1 MRSLARVL
9 FLTSATLLAVTGNT
23 AAQQR
28 RGAPSRPSSRAPRSA
43 AAPTAAPAAAPYL
56 TDRLMGLRARSIG
69 PAGMSGRI
77 TAIEAVAADPAVI
90 FVAAATGG
98 VWRSNNGG
106 LSWTPLFDDQ
116 PVHAVGAIAVNQANP
131 DIVWVG
137 TGEGNV
143 RNSASVGDGVYRSL
157 DGGKTWRHV
166 GLEKSERIYRILLD
180 PGNPDAAWV
189 CAVGPE
195 WGEGT
200 ERGVFRTT
208 DGGKTWTRVLFVD
221 EKTGCGD
228 LVADPA
234 NPRKMIASMWQFRRW
249 PWFFKSGG
257 PGSGVYVT
265 YDGGDTW
272 RKLQQEDGLPKGELG
287 RVGLAISRSS
297 PNVVYAL
304 AEAQASALLRSDDGG
319 RSWRSVN
326 DRPNVAPRPFYF
338 ADVRVDPVWP
348 NRVYSLDY
356 GIRVSDDG
364 GKTFT
369 SLQGTQQLHGDF
381 HAMWIDPNDP
391 THMLTGDDGGVGES
405 HDRGRS
411 FRFVGDLPLAQF
423 YHVAVDNE
431 TPYNVYGGLQDNG
444 SWRGPSSVWRGG
456 GIRNYDWKLVGGGD
470 GFETLPNPQDALQGY
485 AMWQGG
491 NLMRW
496 NLRTGEQK
504 IVKPAEPAGT
514 RLRFNWNAG
523 LATDPFD
530 ANVVYLGSQFVHRS
544 TDRGETWTTIS
555 SDLTTNRA
563 EWQKQDSSGGLTPDV
578 TNAENYT
585 TIIAIAPSAKE
596 RGVIW
601 VGTDD
606 GRLHVSRDSG
616 KTWTSVEQNVKG
628 VPANTW
634 IPHVRPSP
642 HAGGTAFVV
651 FDNHRRS
658 DWTPYVYRTDDY
670 GRTWRSLVTPTLRG
684 YCLSIAQ
691 DPVNP
696 NLLFLGTEFG
706 LYVSLDAG
714 QRWTQLSKAVPTASV
729 MDLVIHPRDADLVIG
744 THGRA
749 VWVLDDVRPLR
760 EMSDATLGEA
770 LHFYGAAPAQQYWVA
785 PEDGGF
791 ATGAAEFRGTSRPY
805 GATLTYSLNLPNL
818 PLQDDERE
826 RARREGERQAGRP
839 AADTARGEQVDIEVA
854 DSAGRVIKHF
864 KGPAKVG
871 VNRAVWDL
879 TSDGFRSLPRGPDDP
894 PPDQPPS
901 GPEITPGT
909 YTVTIKY
916 AGRDAKQSVQVLAD
930 PRSRNTAADWGRRA
944 LLLAEAR
951 ALADSATAAIW
962 AIWNA
967 RADIG
972 TVQQR
977 VRADAEAAGERDP
990 KKVNA
995 NPLIAAGDKL
1005 KARLDSVERALW
1017 LPPDT
1022 KGIAPDTTALSRFY
1036 FAFGS
1041 ALSSWDPPSPT
1052 HVEMLKTSRAQVQ
1065 AGLAAVSR
1073 LMAGDV
1079 AAYRKQV
1086 EDARMGLF
1094 RAGAP

>member
-1 MRSLARVL
+1 MRSVARLMLVAATTLA
-9 FLTSATLLAVTGNT
+9 
-23 AAQQR
+23 AA
-28 RGAPSRPSSRAPRSA
+28 RSA
-43 AAPTAAPAAAPYL
+43 AAQRPARRPAPAPAPAAAAPASDL
-56 TDRLMGLRARSIG
+56 ANRLMGLRARSIG

-77 TAIEAVAADPAVI
+77 TAIEAVASNPAVI

-106 LSWTPLFDDQ
+106 LGWMPLFDDQ
-116 PVHAVGAIAVNQANP
+116 PVHAVGAIAVNQSNP

-137 TGEGNV
+137 TGEGNT

-157 DGGKTWRHV
+157 DGGKTWQHA
-166 GLEKSERIYRILLD
+166 GLEKSERIYRIILH
-180 PGNPDAAWV
+180 PANPDAAWA

-195 WGEGT
+195 WGEGP

-208 DGGKTWTRVLFVD
+208 DGGKTWTRVLFVN
-221 EKTGCGD
+221 EQTGCGD
-228 LVADPA
+228 LAVDPG
-234 NPRKMIASMWQFRRW
+234 NPRKLLASMWQFRRW

-257 PGSGVYVT
+257 PGSGVYAT

-272 RKLQQEDGLPKGELG
+272 RKLQPEDGLPKGELG
-287 RVGLAISRSS
+287 RVGIAFSRSS

-304 AEAQASALLRSDDGG
+304 AEAGQSALLRSDDGG
-319 RSWRSVN
+319 RTWKNVN
-326 DRPNVAPRPFYF
+326 ERPNVAPRPFYF
-338 ADVRVDPVWP
+338 ADIRVDPVWP

-369 SLQGTQQLHGDF
+369 QLAGTGQLHGDF

-391 THMLTGDDGGVGES
+391 NHIITGDDGGVGES
-405 HDRGRS
+405 RDRGRS
-411 FRFVGDLPLAQF
+411 FRFVGNLPLAQF

-431 TPYNVYGGLQDNG
+431 TPFNVYGGLQDNG

-470 GFETLPNPQDALQGY
+470 GFETLPNPRDPLQGY

-496 NLRTGEQK
+496 DLRTGEEK
-504 IVKPAEPAGT
+504 IVKPAEPKGV

-530 ANVVYLGSQFVHRS
+530 PNIVYLGSQFVHRS
-544 TDRGETWTTIS
+544 TDRGETWTAIS
-555 SDLTTNRA
+555 GDLTSNRP

-585 TIIAIAPSAKE
+585 TIIAIAPSPKE
-596 RGVIW
+596 RGVLW

-658 DWTPYVYRTDDY
+658 DWTPYVFRTDDY
-670 GRTWRSLVTPTLRG
+670 GRTWRSLVTPALRG

-691 DPVNP
+691 DPVDP

-706 LYVSLDAG
+706 LYISLDAG
-714 QRWTQLSKAVPTASV
+714 QRWTQLSKTVPTASV
-729 MDLVIHPRDADLVIG
+729 HDLVIHPRDGDLVIA

-749 VWVLDDVRPLR
+749 LWVLDDVRPLR
-760 EMSDATLGEA
+760 EMTEQTLAEPLHLYEA
-770 LHFYGAAPAQQYWVA
+770 AAAQQYWVA

-791 ATGAAEFRGTSRPY
+791 ATGAAEFRGQSRPY
-805 GATLTYSLNLPNL
+805 GATLTYSLNLPGL
-818 PLQDDERE
+818 PLQDDEQE
-826 RARREGERQAGRP
+826 RARRERERQAGRP
-839 AADTARGEQVDIEVA
+839 VPDTSRGDKVEIEVA

-864 KGPAKVG
+864 KGPAQFG

-879 TSDGFRSLPRGPDDP
+879 SSDAFRQFPRAEGDP

-901 GPEITPGT
+901 GPEVTPGA
-909 YTVTIKY
+909 YTVTIRY
-916 AGRDAKQSVQVLAD
+916 AGRDAKRSVQVVAD
-930 PRSRNTAADWGRRA
+930 PRAHNAAADWGRRA
-944 LLLAEAR
+944 QTIADVR
-951 ALADSATAAIW
+951 ALNDSAAAAIW
-962 AIWNA
+962 LIVNTRSDIA
-967 RADIG
+967 R
-972 TVQQR
+972 VQQR
-977 VRADAEAAGERDP
+977 VRQDAEAGGERDE

-995 NPLIAAGDKL
+995 NPLIRAGDQL
-1005 KARLDSVERALW
+1005 KTKLDSAERALW
-1017 LPPDT
+1017 VPPDT
-1022 KGIAPDTTALSRFY
+1022 KGIAPDTTALSRLF
-1036 FAFGS
+1036 FAFWS
-1041 ALSSWDPPSPT
+1041 STSSWDPPNPT
-1052 HVEMLKTSRAQVQ
+1052 QTEMLRNARAQLEG
-1065 AGLAAVSR
+1065 ALAAVQR
-1073 LMAGDV
+1073 LMGSDV

-1086 EDARMGLF
+1086 DDAAMGLF
-1094 RAGAP
+1094 RTGAGGPKGP